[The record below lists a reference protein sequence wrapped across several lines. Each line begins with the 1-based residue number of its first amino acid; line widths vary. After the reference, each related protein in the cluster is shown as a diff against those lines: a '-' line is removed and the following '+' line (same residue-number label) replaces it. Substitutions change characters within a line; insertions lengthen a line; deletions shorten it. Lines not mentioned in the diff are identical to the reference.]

1 MNSLQIVLNFLAS
14 SGVVTQ
20 LVLGWLSL
28 YFILTLWVFIY
39 RYLTLRSLV
48 SREKGSLEILLM
60 GQASL
65 PRSPLLNGCVKRNPQ
80 VSREILEVCRQRA
93 LKEATVGLTIL
104 GIVASTA
111 PFIGLFGTVVEI
123 LEAFSKLGEGA
134 RASLEVIAP
143 VISKALVATAAG
155 ILTAIPAYS
164 FHLWLKRQAFELSS
178 ILQMQIEL
186 ILASRAQEKE

>member
-60 GQASL
+60 GQATL
-65 PRSPLLNGCVKRNPQ
+65 PRSPLLNGCVKKCPQ

-178 ILQMQIEL
+178 TLQMQIEL
-186 ILASRAQEKE
+186 ILASKAQEKE